1 MNKVLVTLV
10 GAVSMAACGVAA
22 AQDAASITYD
32 TSAVDA
38 LPWYVSAKVGVALP
52 GTIESTTINIMGNGT
67 GKSTFDAGFAGAFA
81 VGMNLTPDIRA
92 ELEIAHAS
100 NAGRSFEGTDAFGN
114 PSSGTLTGHATTT
127 TVMLVGAYD
136 FTHFGDFVPYLSAGV
151 GVAHVN
157 SNLTYDETVGFGMTD
172 GTITGSNTV
181 LAARVGVGFN
191 YELTDAISISA
202 DYAALFGGETTFTH
216 TGVFST
222 STVKSNFMA
231 HALTAGIKAK
241 F

>member
-1 MNKVLVTLV
+1 MPTSVYLDHAATTPVRPEVLQAMLP
-10 GAVSMAACGVAA
+10 
-22 AQDAASITYD
+22 YL
-32 TSAVDA
+32 TS
-38 LPWYVSAKVGVALP
+38 
-52 GTIESTTINIMGNGT
+52 E
-67 GKSTFDAGFAGAFA
+67 
-81 VGMNLTPDIRA
+81 
-92 ELEIAHAS
+92 
-100 NAGRSFEGTDAFGN
+100 AFGN

-191 YELTDAISISA
+191 YELTDAIKA
-202 DYAALFGGETTFTH
+202 RAAQP
-216 TGVFST
+216 
-222 STVKSNFMA
+222 
-231 HALTAGIKAK
+231 KAK
-241 F
+241 VAA